1 METISMSEL
10 KFIHSRNDFSFRKR
24 NKINNLKK
32 INTYKTFNSKEKLP
46 SDKIKGNSYH
56 KSSNIKLIKTPK
68 NFENETSKNKS
79 FNFRYIKQKIPL
91 KFSLY
96 TILAMKKNNI
106 YDKIEKIIKTESNK
120 TIKIN
125 NINNNKNKEYIK
137 TNEEIAKKNKNLI
150 ESKRKSIIYLSFLKK
165 NFNESEKIRYYSMLK
180 KLSTLK
186 YILEIE
192 PNNKFKILQNFL
204 LKEGILNK
212 KYLKEECFN
221 NLIKF
226 IKRKKAIINPS
237 FTLKENL
244 INILNNKYD
253 YNLKNIE
260 NESSHNDYLR
270 NKKIR
275 NIINLNE
282 TIYRNKNTQ
291 FHTFENFKINRYDLD
306 LINNL
311 NRQTVILKRT
321 EKQKKFDIVKQPE
334 KILDSVG
341 VELEEQKNDKYENKS
356 YYKWK
361 RNMDINLDNGYNS
374 DIDIFK
380 KKHLMTEFACFIKA
394 KDNYNFNQIK
404 TKYNI

>member
-120 TIKIN
+120 TIKID

-192 PNNKFKILQNFL
+192 PNNKFKILRYFL

-212 KYLKEECFN
+212 KYLKEECLN

>member
-1 METISMSEL
+1 MSEL

-120 TIKIN
+120 TIKID

-291 FHTFENFKINRYDLD
+291 FHTFENFKINRY
-306 LINNL
+306 I
-311 NRQTVILKRT
+311 
-321 EKQKKFDIVKQPE
+321 
-334 KILDSVG
+334 
-341 VELEEQKNDKYENKS
+341 
-356 YYKWK
+356 
-361 RNMDINLDNGYNS
+361 
-374 DIDIFK
+374 
-380 KKHLMTEFACFIKA
+380 
-394 KDNYNFNQIK
+394 
-404 TKYNI
+404 

>member
-1 METISMSEL
+1 MTEL
-10 KFIHSRNDFSFRKR
+10 KFIHGRNDFSFRKR

-32 INTYKTFNSKEKLP
+32 IYTYKTFISKEKFP
-46 SDKIKGNSYH
+46 SDKIKGNSYQ
-56 KSSNIKLIKTPK
+56 KTSNIQQIKTPK

-79 FNFRYIKQKIPL
+79 FNFRYIKQKIPT

-120 TIKIN
+120 TNKIDN
-125 NINNNKNKEYIK
+125 LNNNKNKEYIK

-150 ESKRKSIIYLSFLKK
+150 ESKRKSIIYLSLLKK

-186 YILEIE
+186 FILEIE
-192 PNNKFKILQNFL
+192 PNNQFKILKNFL
-204 LKEGILNK
+204 IKEGIINK
-212 KYLKEECFN
+212 KYLKEECLN

-260 NESSHNDYLR
+260 NESNHNNYLR
-270 NKKIR
+270 NKKIQD
-275 NIINLNE
+275 IINLNE
-282 TIYRNKNTQ
+282 TIYRNKNIQ
-291 FHTFENFKINRYDLD
+291 FHTLENFKINRYDLD

-321 EKQKKFDIVKQPE
+321 EKQKKYDIVKQPE

-341 VELEEQKNDKYENKS
+341 VELEEQKNDVYDNKS

-361 RNMDINLDNGYNS
+361 RNMEINLDNGYNS

-404 TKYNI
+404 TKYNL

>member
-1 METISMSEL
+1 MTEL
-10 KFIHSRNDFSFRKR
+10 KFIHGRNDFSFRKR

-32 INTYKTFNSKEKLP
+32 IYTYKTFISKEKFP
-46 SDKIKGNSYH
+46 SDKIKGNSYQ
-56 KSSNIKLIKTPK
+56 KTSNIQQIKTPK

-79 FNFRYIKQKIPL
+79 FNFRYIKQKIPT

-120 TIKIN
+120 TNKIDN
-125 NINNNKNKEYIK
+125 LNNNKNKEYIK

-150 ESKRKSIIYLSFLKK
+150 ESKRKSIIYLSLLKK

-186 YILEIE
+186 FILEIE
-192 PNNKFKILQNFL
+192 PNNKFKILKNFL
-204 LKEGILNK
+204 IKEGIINK
-212 KYLKEECFN
+212 KYLKEECLN

-260 NESSHNDYLR
+260 NESNHNNYLR
-270 NKKIR
+270 NKKIQD
-275 NIINLNE
+275 IINLNE
-282 TIYRNKNTQ
+282 TIYRNKNIQ
-291 FHTFENFKINRYDLD
+291 FHTLENFKINRYDLD

-321 EKQKKFDIVKQPE
+321 EKQKKYDIVKQPE

-341 VELEEQKNDKYENKS
+341 VELEEQKNDVYDNKS

-361 RNMDINLDNGYNS
+361 RNMEINLDNGYNS

-404 TKYNI
+404 TKYNL